1 MMRRNSSNISNSGN
15 SNVNITVNVDTSS
28 IAYAMMCYWHT
39 SGMITDEQFTHMIT
53 NFNSLL
59 NKEDAI
65 LPQLLSNKE
74 YSPYVIRQKNNV
86 NTLKT
91 FMPPF
96 FNR

>member
-1 MMRRNSSNISNSGN
+1 MRRNSSNISNSGN
-15 SNVNITVNVDTSS
+15 SNVNVNVTVDTSS
-28 IAYAMMCYWHT
+28 IACAMMCYWHT

-59 NKEDAI
+59 NKEDHI
-65 LPQLLSNKE
+65 LPQFLSNKE
-74 YSPYVIRQKNNV
+74 CSPYLIRQKNNL

-91 FMPPF
+91 YIPPF

>member
-1 MMRRNSSNISNSGN
+1 MGRNSSEISNSGN
-15 SNVNITVNVDTSS
+15 SNVNVNVIVDTSS
-28 IAYAMMCYWHT
+28 LAYAMMCYWHA
-39 SGMITDEQFTHMIT
+39 SGMMTDEQFAHMVA

-65 LPQLLSNKE
+65 LPHILSNKE
-74 YSPYVIRQKNNV
+74 HPPHPVRPKNNI

-91 FMPPF
+91 FIPPF

>member
-1 MMRRNSSNISNSGN
+1 MRRNSSEISNSGN
-15 SNVNITVNVDTSS
+15 SNVNVNVNVDTSS
-28 IAYAMMCYWHT
+28 LAYAMMCYWHS
-39 SGMITDEQFTHMIT
+39 SGMITDEQFSHMIT
-53 NFNSLL
+53 NFSSLL

-74 YSPYVIRQKNNV
+74 YSPYLVRQKNNI

-91 FMPPF
+91 FIPPF